1 MENTALLF
9 SILYFSFFII
19 YISLGLYVILS
30 DPKEP
35 VNRVLFAMLVA
46 LSIWTFGFTIAISAS
61 DYASYLFLRRIS
73 AMGWGIYFGILVHW
87 ALIFTQKK
95 ELLKKWWIY
104 VVIYLPAAIIVFTF
118 SMSGSLVPNLYNLVD
133 TQWGWFNRS
142 QNTGWDICYA
152 IYNVV
157 YSFISMMLVFLW
169 GRQSKDPIIKKQ
181 VRLILSM
188 FLLVIV
194 LAILTD
200 ILCGAFLKISAPEM
214 APIFMVAIIY
224 AIYYS
229 NHQGGFIRMPV
240 KNKESIFNV
249 ISIKKVYLYLSIATI
264 LGGVLNFA
272 IRDLLS
278 KETGIANVLILSL
291 TLIVFGVLIQ
301 VVQRLNISEQHK
313 DLISVGLLAILI
325 PMVALQFTKTGSVTV
340 WAFPFIFILAF
351 LVFNERMLLVIM
363 SASIIFTQI
372 LVWIITPE
380 AYVKVNGFDYL
391 GRIGLFCIAIC
402 LCYYINKLFLIR
414 LNETAD
420 KMKLQEL
427 ITQISSDC
435 VGINQQNIEE
445 NIGYLLKKSSDFF
458 SVDRTYICLFDHDE
472 NTFSCIQDYCRLG
485 IESGK
490 ARIQKIPIN
499 RTHWRME
506 KILGNEMFI
515 ASDIT
520 KLPVFVNS
528 EFDDLKNHQIKSQI
542 IAPITSKEKVIG
554 FWGFDSEK
562 KIIEWQDDHQNY
574 VKIIANILGD
584 TLTRI
589 DAEKELNF
597 LAHYD
602 EVTKLPNRNLFT
614 NYVFFNIVKQEFSK
628 KLLGVIFLD
637 LDSFKTVNDTVG
649 HGMGDEL
656 LYMVGEKL
664 RGVIKKS
671 DIVSRFSGD
680 EFLIMINNQES
691 EEEVIQIAKRI
702 MDLFYEP
709 FILKG
714 QEFFMTASAGIAL
727 YPTDGEDAE
736 TLIMNADIAKF
747 KAKEKGRNQYVLCSD
762 NIKSEISKKMLL
774 TNYLYR
780 AQEHGELYVEYQ
792 PQVSLHTGKVTGVES
807 LLRWRHPELGI
818 ISPGVIIPLAEQTSL
833 INPIGEWVLETA
845 CRQNKEW
852 QDMGIAPILM
862 AVNISASQFKNPHFI
877 SQVEAILKKTGLK
890 PEYLEM
896 EITESTAILEFNEII
911 SKLNGLKEIGVS
923 IAIDDFGTEY
933 SSLGRIKMLPLDRIK
948 MDKQFVDGIGQ
959 NHKDQAIA
967 NAIIQLGKSLGL
979 SVVAEGVEYED
990 QIAFLK
996 TSECDLI
1003 QGYYYYKPLNATAVE
1018 NILRK
1023 QG

>member
-1 MENTALLF
+1 MENTALFF
-9 SILYFSFFII
+9 SILFFVFFII
-19 YISLGLYVILS
+19 YLSFGLYIIVN

-35 VNRVLFAMLVA
+35 INRILFAMLLA
-46 LSIWTFGFTIAISAS
+46 LSLWTFGFTIAISAS
-61 DYASYLFLRRIS
+61 DYQTCLLWRRIS
-73 AMGWGIYFGILVHW
+73 ALGWGSFFSILLHC
-87 ALIFTQKK
+87 ALIFTEKK
-95 ELLKKWWIY
+95 KLLKKWWIY
-104 VVIYLPAAIIVFTF
+104 LLIYLPSAITILAF
-118 SMSGSLVPNLYNLVD
+118 SINGSLASSLYNLVV
-133 TQWGWFNRS
+133 TPWGWVNQS
-142 QNTGWDICYA
+142 QNTGWDTFYN
-152 IYNVV
+152 IYYCT
-157 YSFISMMLVFLW
+157 YSILTMVLVFLW
-169 GRQSKDPIIKKQ
+169 GRQKNDFMVKKQ
-181 VRLILSM
+181 VNLIIGM
-188 FLLVIV
+188 FLLAFILATLTDVLGIV
-194 LAILTD
+194 LFSFTV
-200 ILCGAFLKISAPEM
+200 PQM
-214 APIFMVAIIY
+214 APIFLIAPVF

-229 NHQGGFIRMPV
+229 NRKCGFISMSDRKQENV
-240 KNKESIFNV
+240 FNI
-249 ISIKKVYLYLSIATI
+249 ISIKKIYRYVSIATI
-264 LGGVLNFA
+264 LGGILNFVTQY
-272 IRDLLS
+272 LLS
-278 KETGIANVLILSL
+278 QEAALGNVLFLSL
-291 TLIVFGVLIQ
+291 TLIGFGIMIQ
-301 VVQRLNISEQHK
+301 VVQRLNLIEKYK

-325 PMVALQFTKTGSVTV
+325 PVITLQFVQYASVTV
-340 WAFPFIFILAF
+340 WAFPFVLMLAF
-351 LVFNERMLLVIM
+351 LVFNEKILLIIM
-363 SASIIFTQI
+363 SASIIITQI
-372 LVWIITPE
+372 LVWIITPV
-380 AYVKVNGFDYL
+380 AYVEISAVDYL
-391 GRIGLFCIAIC
+391 ARIGLFAIAIW
-402 LCYYINKLFLIR
+402 LCHYINKLFLVR
-414 LNETAD
+414 LNETSE

-435 VGINQQNIEE
+435 VGINQQNFDE
-445 NIGYLLKKSSDFF
+445 NIDYLLKTSSDFF
-458 SVDRTYICLFDHDE
+458 NVDRTYICLLDHDE
-472 NTFSCIQDYCRLG
+472 NTFSCVQDYCRKG
-485 IESGK
+485 IESRK
-490 ARIQKIPIN
+490 DQIQNIPIN
-499 RTHWRME
+499 RNHWRME

-515 ASDIT
+515 SSDIS
-520 KLPVFVNS
+520 KLPEFVNS
-528 EFDDLKNHQIKSQI
+528 ELYGLQANHVKSQI

-554 FWGFDSEK
+554 FWGFDSETNLMD
-562 KIIEWQDDHQNY
+562 WQDDHQNF

-589 DAEKELNF
+589 SAEKELSF
-597 LAHYD
+597 MAHYD

-614 NYVFFNIVKQEFSK
+614 NYVYFNIVKQEFSDHI
-628 KLLGVIFLD
+628 LGVIFLD

-649 HGMGDEL
+649 HGLGDEL

-664 RGVIKKS
+664 RGVIKKG
-671 DIVSRFSGD
+671 DVVSRFSGD
-680 EFLIMINNQES
+680 EFLIMINNLEN
-691 EEEVIQIAKRI
+691 EEEVIKIARKI

-727 YPTDGEDAE
+727 YPTDGEDPE

-762 NIKSEISKKMLL
+762 NIKGEINKKMLL

-780 AQEHGELYVEYQ
+780 AQEYGELYVEYQ

-807 LLRWRHPELGI
+807 LLRWRHPELGL

-852 QDMGIAPILM
+852 QDMGIPPILM

-877 SQVEAILKKTGLK
+877 SQVEGILKKTGLK
-890 PEYLEM
+890 PEYLEV

-911 SKLNGLKEIGVS
+911 SKLNGLKELGIS

-996 TSECDLI
+996 TSNCDLI
-1003 QGYYYYKPLNATAVE
+1003 QGYYYYKPLSAVAVE
-1018 NILRK
+1018 AMLK
-1023 QG
+1023 TQG